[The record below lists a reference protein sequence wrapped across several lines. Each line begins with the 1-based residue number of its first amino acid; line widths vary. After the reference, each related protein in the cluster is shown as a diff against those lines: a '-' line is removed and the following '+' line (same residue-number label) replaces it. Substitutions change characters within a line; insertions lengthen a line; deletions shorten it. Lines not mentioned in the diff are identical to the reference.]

1 MASIMLA
8 AIETAST
15 TLRRPPT
22 RMEDAHVA
30 AAMLMAIGVTNSNA
44 VEGVGFA
51 ALAGFTLWRAPKLLD
66 DWRALSRQP
75 VVWAFSALLLLIWTS
90 QLWGTI
96 GARGFWGEFERMM
109 LLPWLLWPIRQR
121 ASVLLWSLLVGAA
134 VSVAILTLRNLG
146 PHGFSAGQ
154 VVTHGKDI
162 GLLSASL
169 GATFVIATTA
179 PERVLRIG
187 LLPRLGVQ
195 LILLWGMYLVGQRT
209 PQIVSIVTVLL
220 VLCLSNLS
228 SEPRRWLASMAV
240 LLALTVA
247 LCAAPPKKLATS
259 VNILDDATS
268 RPLTNHDLARATSWR
283 LQLGLAAVRL
293 WKESPWVGHGGET
306 FKEGW
311 SRLCTKEPESI
322 LVPGTGGPPST
333 LTTAHNGFLDELACR
348 GVIGFGLLVTCL
360 AMIARAAWRPPGNLV
375 LAASLLAWCL
385 FSFANATTQRGTFQ
399 IMLAAMVTCAA
410 ALRVGPKGEA
420 DRTLSTPPLA
430 S

>member
-1 MASIMLA
+1 MLGAS
-8 AIETAST
+8 ETAST

-44 VEGVGFA
+44 VEGAGFA

-66 DWRALSRQP
+66 DWRTLSRQP

-121 ASVLLWSLLVGAA
+121 ASVLLWSLLMGAA
-134 VSVAILTLRNLG
+134 VSVVILTVRNFGPLG
-146 PHGFSAGQ
+146 FAAGK

-162 GLLSASL
+162 GMLSASL
-169 GATFVIATTA
+169 GATLVIATTA
-179 PERVLRIG
+179 PERVLRLG

-209 PQIVSIVTVLL
+209 PQIVSIVTVLM

-228 SEPRRWLASMAV
+228 SEPRRWWASVAV

-247 LCAAPPKKLATS
+247 LLAAPPKRLSAS
-259 VNILDDATS
+259 VSILYDASS
-268 RPLTNHDLARATSWR
+268 RPLTNDDFARATGWR

-293 WKESPWVGHGGET
+293 WKESPWVGHGGGT
-306 FKEGW
+306 FKDGW
-311 SRLCTKEPESI
+311 SRLCTNEPESI

-333 LTTAHNGFLDELACR
+333 HTTAHNGFLDELACR

-375 LAASLLAWCL
+375 LAASLLAWCM

-410 ALRVGPKGEA
+410 ALRVGPEGEA
-420 DRTLSTPPLA
+420 GRAPSTPA
-430 S
+430 ICS

>member
-1 MASIMLA
+1 MLA

-75 VVWAFSALLLLIWTS
+75 VVWAFSALLLLIWIS

-121 ASVLLWSLLVGAA
+121 ASVLLWSLLVGAI
-134 VSVAILTLRNLG
+134 VSVAVLTVRNFGPLG
-146 PHGFSAGQ
+146 FAAGQ

-179 PERVLRIG
+179 PERMLRIG

-209 PQIVSIVTVLL
+209 PQIASIVTVLL

-228 SEPRRWLASMAV
+228 SEPRRWWASVAV

-247 LCAAPPKKLATS
+247 LWAAPPRKLITS
-259 VNILDDATS
+259 VNILDDAVS
-268 RPLTNHDLARATSWR
+268 RPLTNDDLARATSWR
-283 LQLGLAAVRL
+283 LQLGLAAARL
-293 WKESPWVGHGGET
+293 WNESPWVGHGGGT
-306 FKEGW
+306 FKDGW

-333 LTTAHNGFLDELACR
+333 LSTAHNGFLDELACR

-375 LAASLLAWCL
+375 LAASLLVWCL

-399 IMLAAMVTCAA
+399 IILAAMVTCAA
-410 ALRVGPKGEA
+410 ALRLGPAGEA
-420 DRTLSTPPLA
+420 DRTHSTPPIC